1 MDRFW
6 TRTYAAILAIG
17 ATFSVLQGIDAL
29 ALRSAPSRAPLVASA
44 PAGRVATN
52 LPPSRAVP
60 GCAPTRAAE
69 RLARAA
75 CL

>member
-6 TRTYAAILAIG
+6 TRTCAAILATT

-29 ALRSAPSRAPLVASA
+29 ALRPTPPQAPLVASA
-44 PAGRVATN
+44 PAGRTAN
-52 LPPSRAVP
+52 LPASRAVP
-60 GCAPTRAAE
+60 SCAPARTVERAAP
-69 RLARAA
+69 AA